1 MVGAI
6 ALGRG
11 RREAELVSRRGKS
24 AEPLNFI
31 FAINSLMITDLFL
44 AATGERFLKK
54 IWVN

>member
-11 RREAELVSRRGKS
+11 RREAELVSRRGKN
-24 AEPLNFI
+24 AEPLNLI
-31 FAINSLMITDLFL
+31 FAVNSLMITDRFL
-44 AATGERFLKK
+44 TATGECFLKK